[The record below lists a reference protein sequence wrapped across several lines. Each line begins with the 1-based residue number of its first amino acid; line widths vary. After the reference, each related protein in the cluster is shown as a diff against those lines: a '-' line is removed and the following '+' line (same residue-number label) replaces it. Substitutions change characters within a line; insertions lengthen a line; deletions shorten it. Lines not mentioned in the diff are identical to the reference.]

1 MRAYWAI
8 LKVRF
13 IALLQYRTAALA
25 GIFCQTFFGLI
36 MVMAYSAFYRSSHAS
51 QPLDY
56 QQVISYVWLG
66 QTLYALQPWGVDSE
80 LATLIRNG
88 NVAYEMLRPLDLFT
102 HWYMRCIALRT
113 APTLLRAVPMAAIA
127 LCFFGMRPPA
137 SLASAG
143 AFVIA
148 LLGAVLLASALTLL
162 MSMSLLWTLGG
173 DGVVSLVGTAA
184 MFLSGMIIPLP
195 LFPDWAQGVLNA
207 LPFRGIID
215 APFRLYLG
223 QLPPHALPG
232 VLAHQLL
239 WTGVLVLLGRWLLVR
254 GCRRLVV
261 QGG

>member
-1 MRAYWAI
+1 MTAYWAI

-25 GIFCQTFFGLI
+25 GIFCQIFFGLI
-36 MVMAYSAFYRSSHAS
+36 MVMAYGAFYRSSHTA
-51 QPLDY
+51 QPLEY

-66 QTLYALQPWGVDSE
+66 QIFYALQPWGVDGE

-113 APTLLRAVPMAAIA
+113 APTLLRAVPMATIA
-127 LCFFGMRPPA
+127 LCFLGMRPPA

-143 AFVIA
+143 AFLAA
-148 LLGAVLLASALTLL
+148 LIGAVLLASALTLL
-162 MSMSLLWTLGG
+162 MSMSLLWTISGE
-173 DGVVSLVGTAA
+173 GVISLVGTAA
-184 MFLSGMIIPLP
+184 MFLSGMIVPLP
-195 LFPDWAQGVLNA
+195 FFPDWAQGTLNL
-207 LPFRGIID
+207 LPFRGIVD

-223 QLPPHALPG
+223 QLPPEAVVG
-232 VLAHQLL
+232 VLAHQLFWISTL
-239 WTGVLVLLGRWLLVR
+239 ILLGRWLLAH